1 MMTVPEGIGEKAYR
15 LLIQLL
21 AEQESVEIEFEV
33 VKKEKNTQ
41 ECEKESA

>member
-15 LLIQLL
+15 LLVQLL

-33 VKKEKNTQ
+33 VKKEHEDK
-41 ECEKESA
+41 EKESA